1 MLELRCTQIAG
12 EEEDQDETHGDSAV
26 APAFA
31 LLCTCFL
38 CSDTFNKCLSMFTC
52 PHLCILPLV
61 PDIEPN
67 CPRRAIT

>member
-12 EEEDQDETHGDSAV
+12 EEEDQDETHGDSAA

-31 LLCTCFL
+31 PLCTCL
-38 CSDTFNKCLSMFTC
+38 LHSETFSKCLPVFTC
-52 PHLCILPLV
+52 PQPCMLPLV

-67 CPRRAIT
+67 GPRSAIT